1 MDHAAKHLWP
11 GVTTAPAMQPTPV
24 YTNVYT
30 QVQERVAFGRPLVQY
45 DTILSDIAQSRI
57 DIDQARLLT
66 LKAAHLMDTVGNK
79 VSLYL

>member
-1 MDHAAKHLWP
+1 MY
-11 GVTTAPAMQPTPV
+11 TAI
-24 YTNVYT
+24 YL

-79 VSLYL
+79 VSLIVAMSVRNM